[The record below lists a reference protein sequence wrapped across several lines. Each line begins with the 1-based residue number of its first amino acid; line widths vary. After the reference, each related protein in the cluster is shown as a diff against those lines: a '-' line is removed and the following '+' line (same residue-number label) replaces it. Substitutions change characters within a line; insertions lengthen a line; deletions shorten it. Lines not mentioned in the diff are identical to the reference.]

1 MEVTGDL
8 DVSVAQQRGR
18 GGTKKGTGK
27 ACRGRGV
34 GFNLRG
40 EMVSRKWN
48 VCVLLLFNLIRKY
61 NNVPEC

>member
-1 MEVTGDL
+1 MRGFTEVTGDL

-27 ACRGRGV
+27 ACRGRGA

-40 EMVSRKWN
+40 ERVSRKWN
-48 VCVLLLFNLIRKY
+48 VRVLFLFNLMRK
-61 NNVPEC
+61 